1 MIEPSDVLDTE
12 PELTIVNLARFFLSQ
27 QSTIADVPIEV
38 VYQLIVLLE
47 LEAVKRKGLVH

>member
-1 MIEPSDVLDTE
+1 VIEPSDVLETE
-12 PELTIVNLARFFLSQ
+12 PELTIVNLARFFLSH